1 MLNSKKVAFSAL
13 TALTVLGGSAI
24 VSQPSYAVGTVPADV
39 QTAVD
44 NTTATVAALSPIAL
58 AAVAAALVP
67 FGAGMALS
75 FVHKVMS
82 KA

>member
-1 MLNSKKVAFSAL
+1 MKKVAILISSLAIAFSISSRSLA
-13 TALTVLGGSAI
+13 ADGAGGSVPQDVTDA
-24 VSQPSYAVGTVPADV
+24 VSE
-39 QTAVD
+39 
-44 NTTATVAALSPIAL
+44 TTATVKALSPIAL
-58 AAVAAALVP
+58 SAIAVALVP

>member
-1 MLNSKKVAFSAL
+1 MKKIAVLISSLAIVFSISSRSLA
-13 TALTVLGGSAI
+13 ADGSAPQD
-24 VSQPSYAVGTVPADV
+24 VTDAVN
-39 QTAVD
+39 Q
-44 NTTATVAALSPIAL
+44 TTATVKALSPIAL
-58 AAVAAALVP
+58 SAIAVALVP

>member
-1 MLNSKKVAFSAL
+1 MKKILIFTSGLVIAFSINTRVFADA
-13 TALTVLGGSAI
+13 TAPT
-24 VSQPSYAVGTVPADV
+24 DV
-39 QTAVD
+39 TSAVD
-44 NTTATVAALSPIAL
+44 QTTATVKALSPIAL
-58 AAVAAALVP
+58 SAVAVALVP

>member
-1 MLNSKKVAFSAL
+1 MKNKSTLLFGFFTALAIAFSAIPARADGG
-13 TALTVLGGSAI
+13 TAPQDVTD
-24 VSQPSYAVGTVPADV
+24 AVN
-39 QTAVD
+39 Q
-44 NTTATVAALSPIAL
+44 TTATVKALSPIAL
-58 AAVAAALVP
+58 SAVAVALVP

>member
-1 MLNSKKVAFSAL
+1 MFDFKKVALSAL
-13 TALTVLGGSAI
+13 VVTTVLGSAFA
-24 VSQPSYAVGTVPADV
+24 VSQPTYAVGTVPADV